1 MALRRRVL
9 LRPSPSGRGVGVRV
23 RSARRATR
31 KPCFPKYDR
40 REVEAGLVSAMAPRP
55 AAYHTGS
62 PDPRLRTLIVLSLL
76 AVYLI
81 WGSTYLGIRIALESW
96 PPFLM
101 SALRFLAAGVA
112 MYAFLRWR
120 GVAAPTPRQWRNT
133 RGHRHPAAGRPATAW
148 SATPS
153 RRCRRAWRRWRS
165 PACRC
170 SRRCSPVS
178 TAAGRGRRDWLG
190 IVVGFSGVILLN
202 LGGEMRASPAGAIA
216 LVAAPL
222 CWAFGSV
229 WSRHQDMPDPLMST
243 AAQMLTGGAVLVL
256 VTLLLG
262 ESWPA
267 APTLRATAALAYLTV
282 FGSLVAFTAYI
293 YLLQHVRP
301 ALATSYAYVNPPIAV
316 ALGVWLLDERFSA
329 WELAAM
335 VVILAGVAIIL
346 AARR

>member
-1 MALRRRVL
+1 M
-9 LRPSPSGRGVGVRV
+9 
-23 RSARRATR
+23 RA
-31 KPCFPKYDR
+31 
-40 REVEAGLVSAMAPRP
+40 
-55 AAYHTGS
+55 
-62 PDPRLRTLIVLSLL
+62 LIVLSLL

-101 SALRFLAAGVA
+101 SALRFLVAGAA

-120 GVAAPTPRQWRNT
+120 GMAAPTPRQWRNT
-133 RGHRHPAAGRPATAW
+133 VVTGTLLLAAGNGLVCYAEQTVSSSLAAVAIAGMPLFAALF
-148 SATPS
+148 AGLYG
-153 RRCRRAWRRWRS
+153 RW
-165 PACRC
+165 PHA
-170 SRRCSPVS
+170 
-178 TAAGRGRRDWLG
+178 RDWLG
-190 IVVGFSGVILLN
+190 IGVGFSGVILLN

-216 LVAAPL
+216 LVAAPM

-316 ALGVWLLDERFSA
+316 ALGVWLAGERFSA
-329 WELAAM
+329 PELAAM

>member
-1 MALRRRVL
+1 M
-9 LRPSPSGRGVGVRV
+9 
-23 RSARRATR
+23 RA
-31 KPCFPKYDR
+31 
-40 REVEAGLVSAMAPRP
+40 
-55 AAYHTGS
+55 
-62 PDPRLRTLIVLSLL
+62 LIVLSLL

-101 SALRFLAAGVA
+101 SALRFLVAGAA

-120 GVAAPTPRQWRNT
+120 GMAAPTPRQWRNT
-133 RGHRHPAAGRPATAW
+133 VVTGTLLLAAGNGLVCYAEQTVSSSLAAVAIAGMPLFAALFAGLYGRWP
-148 SATPS
+148 
-153 RRCRRAWRRWRS
+153 RA
-165 PACRC
+165 
-170 SRRCSPVS
+170 
-178 TAAGRGRRDWLG
+178 RDWLG
-190 IVVGFSGVILLN
+190 IGVGFSGVILLN

-256 VTLLLG
+256 VTLALG

-316 ALGVWLLDERFSA
+316 ALGVWLAGERFSA
-329 WELAAM
+329 LELAAM

>member
-1 MALRRRVL
+1 
-9 LRPSPSGRGVGVRV
+9 
-23 RSARRATR
+23 
-31 KPCFPKYDR
+31 
-40 REVEAGLVSAMAPRP
+40 
-55 AAYHTGS
+55 
-62 PDPRLRTLIVLSLL
+62 
-76 AVYLI
+76 
-81 WGSTYLGIRIALESW
+81 
-96 PPFLM
+96 M
-101 SALRFLAAGVA
+101 SALRFLAAGAV

-120 GVAAPTPRQWRNT
+120 GVAPPTPRQWRNT
-133 RGHRHPAAGRPATAW
+133 VVTGTLLLAAGNGLVCYAEQTVSSSLAAVAIAGMPLFAALFAGLYGRWPRP
-148 SATPS
+148 
-153 RRCRRAWRRWRS
+153 
-165 PACRC
+165 
-170 SRRCSPVS
+170 
-178 TAAGRGRRDWLG
+178 RDWIG
-190 IVVGFSGVILLN
+190 IAVGFSGVILLN

-229 WSRHQDMPDPLMST
+229 WSRQQDMPDPLMST

-293 YLLQHVRP
+293 FLLQHVRP

-316 ALGVWLLDERFSA
+316 ALGVWLLDEPFSS

-335 VVILAGVAIIL
+335 VVILSGVAVIL
-346 AARR
+346 SARR

>member
-1 MALRRRVL
+1 LR
-9 LRPSPSGRGVGVRV
+9 
-23 RSARRATR
+23 A
-31 KPCFPKYDR
+31 
-40 REVEAGLVSAMAPRP
+40 
-55 AAYHTGS
+55 
-62 PDPRLRTLIVLSLL
+62 LIVLSLL

-101 SALRFLAAGVA
+101 SALRFLVAGAA

-120 GVAAPTPRQWRNT
+120 GMAAPTPRQWRNT
-133 RGHRHPAAGRPATAW
+133 VVTGTLLLAAGNGLVCYAEQTVSSSLAAVAIAGMPLFAALF
-148 SATPS
+148 AGLYG
-153 RRCRRAWRRWRS
+153 RW
-165 PACRC
+165 PHA
-170 SRRCSPVS
+170 
-178 TAAGRGRRDWLG
+178 RDWLG
-190 IVVGFSGVILLN
+190 IGVGFSGVILLN

-216 LVAAPL
+216 LVAAPM

-267 APTLRATAALAYLTV
+267 APTVRATAALAYLTV

-316 ALGVWLLDERFSA
+316 LLGVWLLDERFSRL
-329 WELAAM
+329 ELAAM

>member
-1 MALRRRVL
+1 M
-9 LRPSPSGRGVGVRV
+9 
-23 RSARRATR
+23 RA
-31 KPCFPKYDR
+31 
-40 REVEAGLVSAMAPRP
+40 
-55 AAYHTGS
+55 
-62 PDPRLRTLIVLSLL
+62 LIVLSLL

-101 SALRFLAAGVA
+101 SALRFLIAGAA

-133 RGHRHPAAGRPATAW
+133 VVTGTLLLAAGNGLVCYAEQTVSSSLAAVAIAGMPLFAALFAGLYGRWP
-148 SATPS
+148 
-153 RRCRRAWRRWRS
+153 RA
-165 PACRC
+165 
-170 SRRCSPVS
+170 
-178 TAAGRGRRDWLG
+178 RDWLG
-190 IVVGFSGVILLN
+190 IGVGFSGVILLN

-256 VTLLLG
+256 VTVALG

-316 ALGVWLLDERFSA
+316 ALGVWLAGERFSA

-335 VVILAGVAIIL
+335 AVILAGVAVIL
-346 AARR
+346 GARR

>member
-1 MALRRRVL
+1 MRAL
-9 LRPSPSGRGVGVRV
+9 
-23 RSARRATR
+23 
-31 KPCFPKYDR
+31 
-40 REVEAGLVSAMAPRP
+40 
-55 AAYHTGS
+55 
-62 PDPRLRTLIVLSLL
+62 IILSLL

-101 SALRFLAAGVA
+101 SALRFLAAGVV

-133 RGHRHPAAGRPATAW
+133 VVTGTLLLAAGNGLVCYAEQTVSSSLAAVAIAGMPLFAALFAGLYGRWPRP
-148 SATPS
+148 
-153 RRCRRAWRRWRS
+153 
-165 PACRC
+165 
-170 SRRCSPVS
+170 
-178 TAAGRGRRDWLG
+178 RDWLG

-222 CWAFGSV
+222 CWAFGLV

-316 ALGVWLLDERFSA
+316 ALGVWLLGERFSS

-335 VVILAGVAIIL
+335 VVILAGVAVIL
-346 AARR
+346 SARR